1 MANYEFW
8 DELSKIVSAAN
19 AYQDKSI
26 EFNRRFINPW
36 LDLSGVFGV
45 EDKAKDFA
53 ATLMKKV
60 AHDSENVDA
69 WFELGLAQLLADEFD
84 RAQQS
89 FLRLLELD
97 PEHGMAYFHLGQL
110 NLKAG
115 RLQSAEYSCLHA
127 LDYLSNDEDIKN
139 AWNLLGDIFRQ
150 QNQYEKAFTA
160 YQQAGALS
168 SSTSITQPQES
179 FAHKPEESTSKTV
192 EFPEESVPQFFNTL
206 LDDRV
211 YFDEDDD
218 ALIVWEEEAWDDLLA
233 AEHKEGTERSINPQ
247 EVPARLG
254 ASTEESTEGSID
266 GANDLEDEVD
276 PLIIAS
282 NFEDSLVFPVAEPPQ
297 EPVQGKSLPVWLDTE
312 SEHVPATSVG
322 TTTEEFS
329 THYVAEADIP
339 VYDEKWRDA
348 PFSQAV
354 NLSDPENMT
363 QSTPLDGGVE
373 TLDNVSRTLNER
385 MGDKDANVW
394 NELGVVYFNNGAFEN
409 AITAFS
415 RAIEIDPTLAWP
427 YSNLALVLVQQKKF
441 EEAISLYQRSIE
453 LFEDDIDKATSWN
466 RLGNV
471 YRLINDHDNAITSYQ
486 RADELDPVN
495 ITLAMQSRYSLLG
508 NSIPVMDQIP

>member
-36 LDLSGVFGV
+36 LDLSSVFGV

-60 AHDSENVDA
+60 SLDSENIDA

-127 LDYLSNDEDIKN
+127 LDYLSDDEDIKS

-168 SSTSITQPQES
+168 SSVSITEPQES
-179 FAHKPEESTSKTV
+179 LAHKPAESAPNPV
-192 EFPEESVPQFFNTL
+192 EFPEANEPQFFSTV
-206 LDDRV
+206 LDDKV

-218 ALIVWEEEAWDDLLA
+218 DLIVWEEEALDDLLST
-233 AEHKEGTERSINPQ
+233 EHKESTERSLNPQ
-247 EVPARLG
+247 EISARSEAL
-254 ASTEESTEGSID
+254 SEESTVGRID
-266 GANDLEDEVD
+266 DANDLEDEVD

-282 NFEDSLVFPVAEPPQ
+282 NFEDSLILPVAEPPQ
-297 EPVQGKSLPVWLDTE
+297 QPVQGESLPGWLDTE
-312 SEHVPATSVG
+312 AEHMPMTSVD

-329 THYVAEADIP
+329 THYVAEATIP
-339 VYDEKWRDA
+339 VYDEEKKDA
-348 PFSQAV
+348 PWSQNV
-354 NLSDPENMT
+354 NLSEPENMIK
-363 QSTPLDGGVE
+363 STPLDDGGA
-373 TLDNVSRTLNER
+373 TLVNASKTLNEK
-385 MGDKDANVW
+385 MGDKDASVW

-409 AITAFS
+409 AVTAFT

-441 EEAISLYQRSIE
+441 EEAIPLYQRSIE

-471 YRLINDHDNAITSYQ
+471 YRLTNDHDNAITSYQ

-508 NSIPVMDQIP
+508 NSIPAMEHIS